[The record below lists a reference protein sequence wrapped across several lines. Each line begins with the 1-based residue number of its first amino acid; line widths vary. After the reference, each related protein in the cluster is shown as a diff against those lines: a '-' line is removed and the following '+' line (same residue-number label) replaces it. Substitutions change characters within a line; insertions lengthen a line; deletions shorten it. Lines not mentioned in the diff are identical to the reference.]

1 VKEYTPL
8 DMLQFPPTT
17 TLPQLP
23 KAVKDVGDKFPVKQ
37 NVVVSDIASYVIDE
51 TLHPLTPAP
60 VS

>member
-1 VKEYTPL
+1 
-8 DMLQFPPTT
+8 MLQFPPTT